1 MTPFWDKIYRFCT
14 WYLKSSLR
22 NQVKTCTIMFNYCL
36 DPAYFQVSW
45 FCEVSAAQNILFQH
59 VSSQKTTTL
68 WWRESSLQLANLKCR
83 RFLYF
88 ITKNVEFCQDTFL
101 YCKNDSYFAENPRL
115 FLNFHESHNL
125 DFPIEF
131 FVFLKKNWKI
141 FQIFVLKIFCK
152 RSTLRKSE
160 NSSFSTFFCYKKC
173 DLSNTVN
180 VSMRF
185 LRNLRNKHSRNYSQN
200 L

>member
-1 MTPFWDKIYRFCT
+1 MLIIL
-14 WYLKSSLR
+14 YLLFISSLFPSILILR
-22 NQVKTCTIMFNYCL
+22 SKRGPKYS
-36 DPAYFQVSW
+36 VSTR
-45 FCEVSAAQNILFQH
+45 FFP
-59 VSSQKTTTL
+59 KTTTL